1 MLLGKEEAIIFIK
14 TIKDRNLEIRNLNE
28 FIDESETSELQTSD
42 IDTLLNVYS
51 FFDKLIEDK
60 NILTDEQFLKIFKN
74 RFGKEKNIEIN
85 LQKYLNTYGEIIQ
98 LYESYVENP
107 EMTIQ
112 KIQSLLE
119 ESRLSLYKE
128 EKNDLF
134 TF

>member
-85 LQKYLNTYGEIIQ
+85 LQNYLNTYGEIIQ